1 MFPVIQF
8 QISLESGDKT
18 IRVDCFLPDD
28 HGQRFPAVIG
38 LHGSGG
44 GHSSMAEPASS
55 LAARGFAVYV
65 LHYFDRTGTVEVN
78 REIIF
83 RHFPIWM
90 KTLWDSVS
98 FVSRQPYIDTE
109 RIGLRRFSL
118 QAYSAIATATIYTR
132 FGVGGY

>member
-1 MFPVIQF
+1 MFPVIQS

-44 GHSSMAEPASS
+44 GHSTMAEPSGS

-65 LHYFDRTGTVEVN
+65 PHYFDRTGSVEVS

-83 RHFPIWM
+83 GNFTSWM
-90 KTLWDSVS
+90 KKLWDSLSVI
-98 FVSRQPYIDTE
+98 F
-109 RIGLRRFSL
+109 
-118 QAYSAIATATIYTR
+118 
-132 FGVGGY
+132 